1 MSENTRSNTHIQDEE
16 IMYTKCGSLRHWEE
30 NLTGQK

>member
-1 MSENTRSNTHIQDEE
+1 MSENTRSITHIQDEE
-16 IMYTKCGSLRHWEE
+16 IMYTKYGSFRHWEE